1 MKHLK
6 KFNEA
11 FDILMTNRQR
21 NNFESD
27 FGFTIEDLEDA
38 LLELSDLASL
48 RGGCKIKTP
57 NQTTQVRYFKNR
69 QIVIKNIAELIILAN
84 IKVTQSEYESII
96 SNIKRRLSL
105 MDLHIQ
111 DTTLEHERTIVDMNT
126 YHICWR
132 LFNKSD
138 FELLKDKD
146 VICSSFFMPK
156 YKI

>member
-11 FDILMTNRQR
+11 FDILMTNNERS
-21 NNFESD
+21 NFESD
-27 FGFTIEDLEDA
+27 FGFTIEDLEDV
-38 LLELSDLASL
+38 LLELSDLASF

-57 NQTTQVRYFKNR
+57 SQKTKVRYIEDNR
-69 QIVIKNIAELIILAN
+69 IVIKNITELIILAN

-96 SNIKRRLSL
+96 STIKQRLSS
-105 MDLHIQ
+105 MNLHIE
-111 DTTLEHERTIVDMNT
+111 DTTLEHERTIVDMNI

-138 FELLKDKD
+138 FELLNVKDGEH
-146 VICSSFFMPK
+146 IK